1 MWVSHDLC
9 DPRVFTRQAI
19 RDQVNNYMRTVMRE
33 EPLDPSLENIPD
45 NEAY

>member
-1 MWVSHDLC
+1 M
-9 DPRVFTRQAI
+9 FTRNAI

-33 EPLDPSLENIPD
+33 EPLDPSIEIVPD